1 VTAAGP
7 VLLDLVQHPVR
18 RRPMPEHAVTWILAL
33 LVTGYWVH
41 VAVHMCSRNGLVSHW
56 QRREHAAALRR
67 RAPWVQT
74 VDDR

>member
-1 VTAAGP
+1 
-7 VLLDLVQHPVR
+7 
-18 RRPMPEHAVTWILAL
+18 MPEHAVTWILAL

>member
-1 VTAAGP
+1 VTGAII

-33 LVTGYWVH
+33 LVVGYWLH
-41 VAVHMCSRNGLVSHW
+41 VAVQTCSRNGIVSDW

-67 RAPWVQT
+67 RAPWVKT
-74 VDDR
+74 MDDR